1 MRRTFIESSNMISAL
16 GWDTGE
22 NLEAML
28 SGKEGIL
35 PCGDRSLS
43 PADLPLSRLD
53 WEGIGRRFGSEGE
66 GKEYTR
72 FEQLVILSVRDAL
85 ERSRI
90 NPPDGRTV
98 LVLSTTKGNVE
109 LLEDGGVF
117 TGDRLH
123 LWRSAEV
130 IARHFS
136 MPARPVVVSNA
147 CISGVV
153 GMLVARQLI
162 MSGTFDHAIVAGADV
177 VSRFVV
183 SGFQS
188 FLSLSDRPCRPF
200 DRDRDGL
207 TLGEA
212 AGTVVI
218 SGAHGNIEL
227 VRGATSN
234 DANHIS
240 GPSRT
245 GEGLLLAIR
254 EVLTG
259 EDEPGMISAHGTAT
273 PFNDEMES
281 IALSRAG
288 LGHVPVNSLKGF
300 IGHTLGAA
308 GVVETIMNLGAMQR
322 GLMLPTKGFSAMG
335 VSRPVNVVDRVT
347 EKRAE
352 TMLKAASG
360 FGGCNAA
367 ALFRTR
373 A

>member
-28 SGKEGIL
+28 SGNEGIRT
-35 PCGDRSLS
+35 CSDRSLS
-43 PADLPLSRLD
+43 PADLPLSLVD
-53 WEGIGRRFGSEGE
+53 WEGIGRRFGIEGE
-66 GKEYTR
+66 DYTR

-90 NPPDGRTV
+90 DPSGGRTV

-109 LLEDGGVF
+109 LLEDGGGF

-123 LWRSAEV
+123 LWRSADV
-130 IARHFS
+130 IAGHFS
-136 MPARPVVVSNA
+136 MPAKPVVVSNA
-147 CISGVV
+147 CISGVA

-218 SGAHGNIEL
+218 SGEHGDIEL
-227 VRGATSN
+227 LRGATSN

-245 GEGLLLAIR
+245 GEGLFLAIR
-254 EVLTG
+254 EVLAG
-259 EDEPGMISAHGTAT
+259 EDEPGLISAHGTAT
-273 PFNDEMES
+273 TYNDEMES
-281 IALSRAG
+281 IALYRAG
-288 LGHVPVNSLKGF
+288 LGQVTVNSLKGF

-308 GVVETIMNLGAMQR
+308 GVVETIMNLEAVKM
-322 GLMLPTKGFSAMG
+322 GLLLPTKGFSAMG
-335 VSRPVNVVDRVT
+335 VSRPVNVVERVK
-347 EKRAE
+347 EKKVE

-367 ALFRTR
+367 ALFRMR
-373 A
+373 S